1 MIMTKTILKLNLIPD
16 HNLPLSKRIEI
27 PVITIVARATF
38 YENNKYYP
46 QVSLDECLYKI
57 QKCYIMIK
65 LMFWK
70 EVMLVKQVHQGSLIF
85 VTISIF

>member
-46 QVSLDECLYKI
+46 QVSLGECLYKI
-57 QKCYIMIK
+57 
-65 LMFWK
+65 
-70 EVMLVKQVHQGSLIF
+70 
-85 VTISIF
+85 